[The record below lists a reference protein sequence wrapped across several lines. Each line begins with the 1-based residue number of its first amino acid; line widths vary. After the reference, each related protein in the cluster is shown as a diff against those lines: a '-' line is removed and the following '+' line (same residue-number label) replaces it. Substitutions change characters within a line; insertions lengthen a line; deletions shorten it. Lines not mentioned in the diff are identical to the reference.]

1 MGTQASKGPK
11 GRGRGT
17 AVQYTVR
24 DVPVHVDQALRRQA
38 NAEGKSLNQVVRDL
52 LVREAG
58 GEAPV
63 VHDDLDELAGA
74 WEDDPQFD
82 EAIRDQDRI
91 DESLWR

>member
-1 MGTQASKGPK
+1 MPKQARRSPK
-11 GRGRGT
+11 RRGRGG

-24 DVPVHVDQALRRQA
+24 DVPLHVDRALRRQA
-38 NAEGKSLNQVVRDL
+38 SAEGKSLNQVVRDL

-58 GEAPV
+58 GEASIL
-63 VHDDLDELAGA
+63 HDDLDELAGA
-74 WEDDPQFD
+74 WDDDPQCD